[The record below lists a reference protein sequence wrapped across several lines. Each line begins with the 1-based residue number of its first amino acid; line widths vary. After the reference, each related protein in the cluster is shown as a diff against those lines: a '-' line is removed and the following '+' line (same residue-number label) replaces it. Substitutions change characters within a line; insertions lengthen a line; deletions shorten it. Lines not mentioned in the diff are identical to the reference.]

1 MRNFWLDTILIA
13 LFIAELSFQHLPKI
27 LHEILG
33 VALTV
38 AVLAHLSINRRRLAM
53 LTKKISPRKIF
64 SLTIDFA
71 LTICAAITLIS
82 GVCMSNHLFA
92 EIVSFELRRNMTL
105 HQLHVA
111 LPYVLMILI
120 GVHVGLHWQE
130 LQPRLL
136 KFFGAKE
143 LHKRRR
149 NFFPAIIAMLTTL
162 GTAGLFL
169 NRVGDRIA
177 MKHIFATPATEL
189 PAIIFALMTLGGIV
203 LFALITVTVDKIF
216 RT

>member
-1 MRNFWLDTILIA
+1 MKNFWLDVALIA
-13 LFIAELSFQHLPKI
+13 LFVAELSFQHLPKV

-33 VALTV
+33 VALTI
-38 AVLAHLSINRRRLAM
+38 AVLAHLSINRRRLM
-53 LTKKISPRKIF
+53 SLTKKISPRKIF

-82 GVCMSNHLFA
+82 GVCMSNYLFA

-111 LPYVLMILI
+111 LPYLMMILI
-120 GVHVGLHWQE
+120 GMHVGLHWQE

-136 KFFGAKE
+136 KLFGAEE
-143 LHKRRR
+143 LHERHR
-149 NFFPAIIAMLTTL
+149 NFFPAIIVLLTAL
-162 GTAGLFL
+162 GAAGLFL

-177 MKHIFATPATEL
+177 MKHIFATPATDL
-189 PAIIFALMTLGGIV
+189 PAIIFALMIFGGIV
-203 LFALITVTVDKIF
+203 LFALITATVDKKI
-216 RT
+216 

>member
-1 MRNFWLDTILIA
+1 MKNFWLDVALIA
-13 LFIAELSFQHLPKI
+13 LFVAELSFHHLPKV

-33 VALTV
+33 VALTI
-38 AVLAHLSINRRRLAM
+38 AVLAHLSINRRRFAS

-82 GVCMSNHLFA
+82 GVCMSNYLFA

-130 LQPRLL
+130 LRPRLL
-136 KFFGAKE
+136 NFFGAEE
-143 LHKRRR
+143 LHERHR
-149 NFFPAIIAMLTTL
+149 NFFPAIIALLATL
-162 GTAGLFL
+162 GAAGLFL
-169 NRVGDRIA
+169 NRVDDRIA

-189 PAIIFALMTLGGIV
+189 PAIIFALMILGGII
-203 LFALITVTVDKIF
+203 LFALITVIVDKIF
-216 RT
+216 RN